1 MHQHNEGICCVN
13 LCGCRPCFP
22 SAYRE
27 KLLRFNKGAQ
37 EYFCCQPRMLETT
50 FHSSRNANAPTAFFS
65 NDGPAGEGRDTGYGQ
80 GGSAGTHP
88 TGANVGPAHASMMH
102 AN

>member
-1 MHQHNEGICCVN
+1 MNKTAIKT
-13 LCGCRPCFP
+13 LLLA
-22 SAYRE
+22 SA
-27 KLLRFNKGAQ
+27 LAIGTTAAFAQ
-37 EYFCCQPRMLETT
+37 ATS
-50 FHSSRNANAPTAFFS
+50 HSSRTANPPTTSFS

>member
-1 MHQHNEGICCVN
+1 MNKTAIKT
-13 LCGCRPCFP
+13 LLLA
-22 SAYRE
+22 SA
-27 KLLRFNKGAQ
+27 LAIGTTAAFAQ
-37 EYFCCQPRMLETT
+37 TT
-50 FHSSRNANAPTAFFS
+50 SHSSKTVTPPAAAFS

-88 TGANVGPAHASMMH
+88 TGANVGPGRAAMDH